1 MKKVICLIILA
12 ALLFTSTETAFAK
25 KKDAESHHNR
35 THTNYRKMEDKHQ
48 KFKIKESPVIT
59 YGKFKLPINPVIK
72 GMDATVTFDKDTAV
86 LTIVKDTTTIVI
98 NFKNETVTV
107 NGVADTCSDIFTAK
121 NSKKMTVLIKYIAYL
136 LGETVDFDD
145 DEIIVTVP
153 GLNQPTNVTLT
164 PVGTAVVANT
174 LNNTTLFL
182 AATAKITADQA
193 VGGRAELYAG
203 SKLVA
208 TDASIASTDT
218 EVTFTTSDNTP
229 TNAELQAAAPAGGL
243 VTVRLY
249 NSSNKY
255 TVSSVNNPTLL
266 VDYVS
271 PTITGIASAI
281 FNPTGNQLTINV
293 SGAGAIGDLVDVT
306 KISFY
311 DYINGRSYQL
321 TNTSNGGSNGVVVNA
336 NSLLIN
342 IGSTDKTGLTGFG
355 NAPLQLLVSPGSL
368 ISDQAGNLSAGFTTT
383 QTIPVTATFT
393 GLDLPTNVTI
403 TPYGTYVR
411 SNALNSTTLYMTAS
425 ANITAGQAA
434 GGRAEMYVGSKLVAT
449 DAYIGASD
457 NTVTFTT
464 ADATP
469 TNAELQTAV
478 PYSGVVTVRL
488 YNAYN
493 YNITSQVANPTLTVD
508 YVAPTLTGIT
518 SGIYDSVNKKL
529 YLIATGA
536 GQVGDLID
544 VTKISLY
551 DSTLGRTYQL
561 TNSSSNG
568 SSGSVSNDNTLL
580 VNVGD
585 VDMQVLKYFGGSTIS
600 LTISAGSLLT
610 DAAGNPSPVFA
621 SSVTVPVVVV
631 K

>member
-12 ALLFTSTETAFAK
+12 TLLFTSTETAFAK
-25 KKDAESHHNR
+25 KKDAESHNNH
-35 THTNYRKMEDKHQ
+35 THTSYQKAKDKHQ
-48 KFKIKESPVIT
+48 RFKIKESPVIK
-59 YGKFKLPINPVIK
+59 YGKFKLPINPVKK
-72 GMDATVTFDKDTAV
+72 GMDATLSFDKSTAI
-86 LTIVKDTTTIVI
+86 LTIVKDNTTIVI

-136 LGETVDFDD
+136 LGERVDVDD
-145 DEIIVTVP
+145 DEIIVEVP
-153 GLNQPTNVTLT
+153 GVNRPTNVTLT
-164 PVGTAVVANT
+164 PVGTAVVYNT

-182 AATAKITADQA
+182 AASAKITAGQA
-193 VGGRAELYAG
+193 VGGRAELYVG

-208 TDASIASTDT
+208 TDASIAATDT

-229 TNAELQAAAPAGGL
+229 TNAELQNIVPVGGL

-255 TVSSVNNPTLL
+255 TSSVNNPTLL

-271 PTITGIASAI
+271 PTITGLASAI
-281 FNPTGNQLTINV
+281 YNPTGNQLTINV
-293 SGAGAIGDLVDVT
+293 NGAGAIGDLIDVT

-311 DYINGRSYQL
+311 DYATGRTYQL
-321 TNTSNGGSNGVVVNA
+321 TNTSNVGSSGVVVNA

-342 IGSTDKTGLTGFG
+342 IGSADKTGISGFG
-355 NAPLQLLVSPGSL
+355 NASLQLLVSPGSF
-368 ISDQAGNLSAGFTTT
+368 INDKAGNLSAGFTTT

-411 SNALNSTTLYMTAS
+411 SSTLNNTTLYMTAS
-425 ANITAGQAA
+425 ANITIGQAT
-434 GGRAEMYVGSKLVAT
+434 GGRAELYVGSKLVAT

-469 TNAELQTAV
+469 TTVELQTAV

-493 YNITSQVANPTLTVD
+493 YNVTSQVANPTLTVD
-508 YVAPTLTGIT
+508 YVAPALTGIT

-544 VTKISLY
+544 VTKISFY

-568 SSGSVSNDNTLL
+568 SSGAVSNENTLL
-580 VNVGD
+580 INVGD
-585 VDMQVLKYFGGSTIS
+585 VDMQVLKYFGGSTVS
-600 LTISAGSLLT
+600 LTISADSLLI